1 MIDLVIIEYGYR
13 RKISV
18 NVIIEQKGL
27 LQGYNA
33 D

>member
-18 NVIIEQKGL
+18 SVIIEQKEL
-27 LQGYNA
+27 LKGRIA